1 MPVIISIISKIFSEV
16 LLTVLNYAKVRKIF
30 GGQNTKYGVLVLKDG
45 TVFEGR
51 GFGAC
56 AKTWG
61 EVVFNT
67 GMVGYVESITDP
79 SYHGQILVQT
89 YPLVGNYGVNPD
101 DFESDRPWI
110 KGYVVSEYTRFP
122 SHHSSRKSLD
132 RWLEESR
139 IPGLCGID
147 TRALV
152 KRLRHYGVI
161 PGLLFVSEK
170 PIRIA
175 PLIKEAR
182 ALPDPYASNL
192 VAEVSTRDIHIYNP
206 EGKAR
211 LVLID
216 CGVKLGI
223 IRSLVKRGASVI
235 RVPENFL
242 AEKILALNPRA
253 VVISNG
259 PGDPQK
265 CRSVETVAAL
275 LKENL
280 PLLGICL
287 GHQILALAAGARTY
301 KLKFGHRSQNQP
313 CLEEGT
319 RRCYLTS
326 QNHGFAVETKTL
338 PPDWLPWFTNAN
350 DHTNEGI
357 RHRKKPFFGVQFH
370 PEASPGPTD
379 TEFIFDLFLEQLR

>member
-1 MPVIISIISKIFSEV
+1 VLKSEKF
-16 LLTVLNYAKVRKIF
+16 LEDGT
-30 GGQNTKYGVLVLKDG
+30 TKYGVLVLKDG

-161 PGLLFVSEK
+161 PGLLVVSEK
-170 PIRIA
+170 PIRLT

-182 ALPDPYASNL
+182 ALPDPNASNL

-235 RVPENFL
+235 RVPENFP
-242 AEKILALNPRA
+242 AEKILTLNPQA

-265 CRSVETVAAL
+265 CRAVETVAAL

-338 PPDWLPWFTNAN
+338 PPDWHTWFTNAN
-350 DHTNEGI
+350 DRTNEGI
-357 RHRKKPFFGVQFH
+357 RHGKKPFFGVQFH

-379 TEFIFDLFLEQLR
+379 TGFIFDLFLEQLR